1 MSNTDGPFDWDDEND
16 PVFISDEDY
25 DDEDATPLEE
35 FRKMMIQDRIITD
48 FIDEAWEFGGIATI
62 ADVVNHIER
71 KIGWRTEVI
80 ADRGALE
87 DYMFYSHNIF
97 NPHIWD
103 LYTNSDEHQDL
114 VIDVAYECE
123 VAMQRFALRAAGKLT
138 TKDRFKALARK
149 MLRNLARYFD

>member
-1 MSNTDGPFDWDDEND
+1 MSNTDGPFDWEDEND

-25 DDEDATPLEE
+25 DDEEATPLEE

-80 ADRGALE
+80 ADRGALD
-87 DYMFYSHNIF
+87 DYMFYQHNVF
-97 NPHIWD
+97 NPNIWD

-114 VIDVAYECE
+114 VMDVAYECE
-123 VAMQRFALRAAGKLT
+123 VAMHRFSMRAAGKLT
-138 TKDRFKALARK
+138 TKDRFKMAASKLLK
-149 MLRNLARYFD
+149 KLARYFD